1 MAARVVTVAFQ
12 GVEAR
17 RVEVEAQ
24 FTGGEVR
31 FYLVGMGDKAI
42 SESRERVRAAFSGL
56 GLSLP
61 SRRIIVNLAPADLP
75 KEGSHYDLPIALALM
90 SAMGII
96 PQDALDGW
104 AAIGELNLNGEIAAV
119 AGALPASIAAG
130 AMGLGLICPEAC
142 GPEAAWAGDTRI
154 LAAPSLIALVNHFR
168 GTQVLSPPSVGV
180 MRDPERAP
188 DLREVK
194 GQENA
199 KRALEIAAAGGHNL
213 AFVGPPGSGK
223 SMLAQRLGGLLPPLT
238 AAELLETSMVHSVA
252 GLIAKG
258 ELTRARPFRAPH
270 HSASMAALTGGGLK
284 AKPGEVSLA
293 HNGVL
298 FLDELPEFSA
308 QALDS
313 LRQPLKTG
321 EVVVARA
328 NAHVKY
334 PARVQLVAAM
344 NPCRCGLGGPGR
356 GACGRAP
363 RCQSDYM
370 GRISGPLMDRIDLQV
385 EVPPVTA
392 ADLALPAPAEGT
404 AEAAAR
410 VAQARGAQAA
420 RAADGGE
427 GAALLN
433 SRADGDWLETIAAL
447 DAPAKAL
454 LTRAAEAGGL
464 TARGWTR
471 TVRLAR
477 TIADLEGSDAVRRV
491 HVAEALIYRRVAPG
505 SAVGGGAVLAA
516 N

>member
-1 MAARVVTVAFQ
+1 
-12 GVEAR
+12 
-17 RVEVEAQ
+17 
-24 FTGGEVR
+24 
-31 FYLVGMGDKAI
+31 
-42 SESRERVRAAFSGL
+42 
-56 GLSLP
+56 
-61 SRRIIVNLAPADLP
+61 
-75 KEGSHYDLPIALALM
+75 
-90 SAMGII
+90 
-96 PQDALDGW
+96 
-104 AAIGELNLNGEIAAV
+104 
-119 AGALPASIAAG
+119 
-130 AMGLGLICPEAC
+130 
-142 GPEAAWAGDTRI
+142 
-154 LAAPSLIALVNHFR
+154 
-168 GTQVLSPPSVGV
+168 
-180 MRDPERAP
+180 MRDPERGP

-223 SMLAQRLGGLLPPLT
+223 SMMAARLPGLLPPLT
-238 AAELLETSMVHSVA
+238 PEELLETSMIHSVA

-258 ELTRARPFRAPH
+258 ELTRARPFRSPH

-313 LRQPLKTG
+313 LRQPLETG

-328 NAHVKY
+328 NAHVRY

-363 RCQSDYM
+363 RCQTDYQ
-370 GRISGPLMDRIDLQV
+370 GRISGPLLDRIDLQV

-404 AEAAAR
+404 AEAAGR
-410 VAQARGAQAA
+410 VAEARAAQVA
-420 RAADGGE
+420 RAADGGD
-427 GAALLN
+427 GAAALN
-433 SRADGDWLETIAAL
+433 SRADGDWLETISAL
-447 DAPAKAL
+447 DQPARAL
-454 LTRAAEAGGL
+454 LTRAAEAGNL

-471 TVRLAR
+471 TLRLAR
-477 TIADLEGSDAVRRV
+477 TIADLEGADAVRRV
-491 HVAEALIYRRVAPG
+491 HVAEALIYRRVAAG
-505 SAVGGGAVLAA
+505 SIAELSPLAA
-516 N
+516 R